1 MASPLTAH
9 SPAPARLAASTR
21 AISLATAVSRV
32 LGFVRDLLIAKLF
45 GTGIQAQAFVVAFR
59 LPNLFRD
66 LVAEGPMATAVV
78 PVLSRYRATQPPQE
92 FWRLAQAL
100 GVRISVAV
108 GLLGML
114 GCVLAP
120 WFVSLIA
127 PGFADDPEKLALTVR
142 LTRILF
148 PLITLVGL
156 WAFLGGLLNSL
167 RHFALPALG
176 PAALNLAMI
185 AGCLWLVPHVQPGVV
200 GLAWAVMLGGLV
212 QLAMQVPAA
221 SARGFRWRWVWR
233 HEGSRD
239 VMRLLG
245 PRLVGAAVYQISVLF
260 DTILASVGAL
270 AGEGAIAALYFA
282 NRLVQLPLALFATA
296 SAQASLP
303 TLSEQAAVKDF
314 QTFRATVLSLLR
326 LVAFESLPAAVGL
339 IVLAPSIVRICFER
353 GAFDRAATL
362 MTAQTLSCLAI
373 GLVAY
378 AASKVLSGAFYALHD
393 TRTPVRLAIQAFALN
408 MLFAVFLIG
417 PLRVGGLALAT
428 ALSSSINAWRLIK
441 ALEWR
446 LDMPLLPNLVKP
458 VGRMGVAAGL
468 MGVAAWG
475 MWALI
480 GARLPAATAAQ
491 AGLPA
496 AAGLSVVIL
505 GSLGVYGASCWILRV
520 GELRSLLKWLPAFRP
535 S

>member
-9 SPAPARLAASTR
+9 PDAPARLAASTR
-21 AISLATAVSRV
+21 AISLGTAVSRV

-66 LVAEGPMATAVV
+66 LVAEGPMTTAVV

-114 GCVLAP
+114 GCILAP
-120 WFVSLIA
+120 WLVALIA
-127 PGFADDPEKLALTVR
+127 PGFTGDPEKFALTVR
-142 LTRILF
+142 MTRILF

-156 WAFLGGLLNSL
+156 WAFLSGLLNSL

-185 AGCLWLVPHVQPGVV
+185 AGCLWLAPRVQPGVV
-200 GLAWAVMLGGLV
+200 GLAWAVMLGGLA
-212 QLAMQVPAA
+212 QLAMQVPVAA
-221 SARGFRWRWVWR
+221 ARGFRWRWVWR

-260 DTILASVGAL
+260 DTILASVGVL

-314 QTFRATVLSLLR
+314 QRFRATVLSLLR
-326 LVAFESLPAAVGL
+326 LVAFESLPAAAGL
-339 IVLAPSIVRICFER
+339 IVLAPVIVRICFER

-362 MTAQTLSCLAI
+362 MTAQTMSCLSV

-408 MLFAVFLIG
+408 MLFAVLLIG
-417 PLRVGGLALAT
+417 PLRVGGLALAM
-428 ALSSSINAWRLIK
+428 ALSSSINAWRLTK
-441 ALEWR
+441 ELEWR

-458 VGRMGVAAGL
+458 VGRMAVAAGL
-468 MGVAAWG
+468 MGAVAWG
-475 MWALI
+475 MWAAI
-480 GARLPAATAAQ
+480 GTRLPASAA
-491 AGLPA
+491 
-496 AAGLSVVIL
+496 LSAVII
-505 GSLGVYGASCWILRV
+505 GSLGVYGVACWILRV
-520 GELRSLLKWLPAFRP
+520 PELRSLLKWLPALRP